1 MKPSKNRVYCP
12 ECGRTKMLFESKK
25 KAELFMKFNNEEIE
39 QLENGK
45 IPVRAY
51 ECKMCGGWHL
61 TSKEQSE
68 RKRTSIGE
76 RIDANLDVLREV
88 EKLFNEFEKGWNSY
102 GHNRALNIASEFRS
116 KLNELRDR
124 GLNGVKLIM
133 SLGYRLTNL
142 EKKIKIAKRDI
153 RSKEAEAIFKKLDK
167 AMLERD
173 MVECETHIVKLKQTF
188 HQLKKNDFDEDKLA
202 EYCTRLQ
209 ACEDELGVN
218 YEYLDTEHC
227 MRIDGELLNMERSY
241 KSGDYKECE
250 GYVTSIIAMLQ
261 EVSHTGSSGDKARGY
276 YRRLESYCSNLK
288 LKIDSNI
295 GEMLPEENAKSVCA
309 YVASVQA
316 FNQEVERKKNIMLE
330 QIDAIYTSFAQGD
343 YMSCE
348 TKLIALKMD
357 VGNLKK
363 TERKALDECIT
374 VVNRYEQLI
383 SPYFS

>member
-12 ECGRTKMLFESKK
+12 DCGRTKMLFESEA
-25 KAELFMKFNNEEIE
+25 KALRFMKFNKEEIE
-39 QLENGK
+39 LENGK
-45 IPVRAY
+45 APVRAY

-76 RIDANLDVLREV
+76 RIDANLNVLCEV
-88 EKLFNEFEKGWNSY
+88 EKLFNDFEKNWGRY
-102 GHNRALNIASEFRS
+102 GHKRALNIASDFRE

-142 EKKIKIAKRDI
+142 EKKIKISKRDV

-167 AMLERD
+167 AILEGD
-173 MVECETHIVKLKQTF
+173 MVECENHIVKLKQTF
-188 HQLKKNDFDEDKLA
+188 CQLKKNDFDEDKLA
-202 EYCTRLQ
+202 EYSTRLQ
-209 ACEDELGVN
+209 SCEDELGVN
-218 YEYLDTEHC
+218 FVYFNTERA
-227 MRIDGELLNMERSY
+227 MRVDSEMVNVEKSY
-241 KSGDYKECE
+241 KSGEYAECE
-250 GYVTSIIAMLQ
+250 GYLAGVIASLQ
-261 EVSHTGSSGDKARGY
+261 EVSHAGCSGDRVRGY
-276 YRRLESYCSNLK
+276 FRRLESYCSNLK
-288 LKIDSNI
+288 LKTDSNI
-295 GEMLPEENAKSVCA
+295 GEMLPEENAKNVRA
-309 YVASVQA
+309 YVASAQA
-316 FNQEVERKKNIMLE
+316 FNQEVERKKNNMLA

-348 TKLIALKMD
+348 TQLIALKMD

-363 TERKALDECIT
+363 TERKALNECIT